1 MRKKNIFMNMFQQ
14 ACRRITIQKDNNYT
28 HIILR
33 RNKKKKKRKVKKRF
47 YFSKVSRAIVA
58 ICLASASKI
67 DDKPAL
73 PQFSAGSGNN
83 LFPLGVVRECG
94 SPKSRLMI

>member
-1 MRKKNIFMNMFQQ
+1 MRKKHIFMDMFQQ
-14 ACRRITIQKDNNYT
+14 SCRSITIQKDNNYT
-28 HIILR
+28 Y
-33 RNKKKKKRKVKKRF
+33 NTQKGKKKGKVKKRF

-83 LFPLGVVRECG
+83 LFPLGVVGECG